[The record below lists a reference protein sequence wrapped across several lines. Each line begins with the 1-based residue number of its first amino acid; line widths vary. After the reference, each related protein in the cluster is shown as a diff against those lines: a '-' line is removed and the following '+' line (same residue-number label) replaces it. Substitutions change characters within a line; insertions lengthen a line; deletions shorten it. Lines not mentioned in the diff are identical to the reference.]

1 MLSYTKLYYNYS
13 SATSSATIRVK
24 PAANRMVTALEC
36 SPSAISGTSSSTKTY
51 IIAPAA
57 KLRRYSRTGVT
68 NPAASTLSPL
78 NGIHHAE
85 CHPIP
90 ERVGLALA
98 FGPQRHRNDC
108 AFGEVLD
115 SKDQGRGGNAH
126 HAAYPTSVHHANG
139 YVLRD
144 IMQGN
149 SQYQHGGAFQVD
161 VGPSAV
167 LSRCI
172 WGTARSSTSRN
183 RMPSQNP
190 TAAGT
195 NDHCPSWADCSSA
208 GMSKLYTVA
217 TTITPAAKLIR
228 AFCRLMFMV
237 SRTKNKQA
245 APRLVPAKG
254 MSSPVKTVA
263 SVSCN

>member
-1 MLSYTKLYYNYS
+1 
-13 SATSSATIRVK
+13 
-24 PAANRMVTALEC
+24 
-36 SPSAISGTSSSTKTY
+36 
-51 IIAPAA
+51 
-57 KLRRYSRTGVT
+57 
-68 NPAASTLSPL
+68 
-78 NGIHHAE
+78 
-85 CHPIP
+85 
-90 ERVGLALA
+90 
-98 FGPQRHRNDC
+98 
-108 AFGEVLD
+108 
-115 SKDQGRGGNAH
+115 
-126 HAAYPTSVHHANG
+126 
-139 YVLRD
+139 
-144 IMQGN
+144 MQGN

-263 SVSCN
+263 SVSYS

>member
-1 MLSYTKLYYNYS
+1 MLSYTIINYS

-24 PAANRMVTALEC
+24 PAAHRMVTALEC

-57 KLRRYSRTGVT
+57 KLRRYGRTGVT
-68 NPAASTLSPL
+68 NPAASTL
-78 NGIHHAE
+78 NGFHHAE

-115 SKDQGRGGNAH
+115 SKDQDRSGNAH

-195 NDHCPSWADCSSA
+195 NDHCPCWADCSSA

-237 SRTKNKQA
+237 SRTQKQTGRPKA
-245 APRLVPAKG
+245 CSRKGDEQPR
-254 MSSPVKTVA
+254 
-263 SVSCN
+263 